1 MQAYRS
7 QDNYARRNNSEKNVK
22 EEGEIGQ
29 RTNNSLNRVTQSVN
43 INGGEGN
50 KMEGILLKRK
60 SLAKES

>member
-7 QDNYARRNNSEKNVK
+7 QDNYARRNNAEKNVK

-43 INGGEGN
+43 TNGGEGN
-50 KMEGILLKRK
+50 KMEGILQKRK

>member
-7 QDNYARRNNSEKNVK
+7 QDNYARRNNAEKNAK

-43 INGGEGN
+43 INGGDN
-50 KMEGILLKRK
+50 KMEGILQKRK

>member
-7 QDNYARRNNSEKNVK
+7 QDNYARRNDAEKNAK
-22 EEGEIGQ
+22 EEGEIVQ

-43 INGGEGN
+43 TNGGEGN
-50 KMEGILLKRK
+50 KMEGILQKRK

>member
-7 QDNYARRNNSEKNVK
+7 QDNYARRNNAEKNAK

-50 KMEGILLKRK
+50 KMEGILQKRK